1 MITAIGKVLAYT
13 KDLDFAGFESD
24 ELVKDAVLLN
34 LQIVGEAANHI
45 SDDIRKK
52 YPNIPWRDMA
62 DFRIIVVHI
71 YFSVD
76 MAKVWE
82 LVTSHLPTNLADLK
96 VVLYELEKQGN

>member
-1 MITAIGKVLAYT
+1 MEKVLTYT
-13 KDLDFAGFESD
+13 KNLDFAGFESD

-45 SDDIRKK
+45 SEEIQKR
-52 YPNIPWRDMA
+52 YPRIPWRDMA
-62 DFRIIVVHI
+62 NFRIIVVHI

-82 LVTSHLPTNLADLK
+82 LITTHLPTNLADLK
-96 VVLYELEKQGN
+96 LVLSELEK